1 MRISDWSSDVC
12 SSDLDKGLYFR
23 NAPSDILQGS
33 TLADVILQDGHT
45 TVGILALDDDYGTGL
60 AEDLTAALTEGGAEV
75 VETVIYDPAAQTF
88 DAEVGTIATADPEAI
103 VVIGFDKSSRIISL
117 MRSEEHNTEIH

>member
-1 MRISDWSSDVC
+1 MFSPANTSKAFSTYA
-12 SSDLDKGLYFR
+12 DKGLYFR

-33 TLADVILQDGHT
+33 TLADVIVQDGHT

-75 VETVIYDPAAQTF
+75 VETVIDRKSTRLNSSHYS
-88 DAEVGTIATADPEAI
+88 ATRMP
-103 VVIGFDKSSRIISL
+103 SSA
-117 MRSEEHNTEIH
+117 